1 MQMGIDWIFLRIAK
15 PDSAAAEF
23 WLNWKDFTM
32 EVASRQ
38 ADDQE
43 VDAWGYPMVMTNI
56 AMV

>member
-1 MQMGIDWIFLRIAK
+1 MGIDWFFLRIAK
-15 PDSAAAEF
+15 PDSAAAEL